1 MRVSGG
7 VRSAYPQSY
16 PPKMWALGIAD
27 NHLRTAPTSV
37 RENSLLSIIVAAGW
51 PVWPLL
57 LCSVLALALSL
68 ERWFQLRT
76 RRVVPSG
83 LLDATIASSRQQWPS
98 RDQIEQLARSSSL
111 GAVLA
116 SGFRCLTEQPHCA
129 ESVLRW
135 QMESMGRSVAHRLER
150 FLPAL
155 ATLASVAPLL
165 GLLGTVVGMI
175 EIFASQSPG
184 QSQPAQLA
192 QGISVALYNTA
203 LGLIIAIPTLVV
215 WRACRTQVDHHVMQ
229 LELASEHFV
238 QHLLSLRASR
248 TQR

>member
-1 MRVSGG
+1 
-7 VRSAYPQSY
+7 
-16 PPKMWALGIAD
+16 L
-27 NHLRTAPTSV
+27 
-37 RENSLLSIIVAAGW
+37 
-51 PVWPLL
+51 
-57 LCSVLALALSL
+57 
-68 ERWFQLRT
+68 QLRT
-76 RRVVPSG
+76 QRVVPAG
-83 LLDATIASSRQQWPS
+83 LLESSIESSQQQWPS
-98 RDQIEQLARSSSL
+98 REQMDELARGSSL

-116 SGFRCLTEQPHCA
+116 SGFRCLTEQPHCD

-135 QMESMGRSVAHRLER
+135 QMESTGRAVAHRLER

-155 ATLASVAPLL
+155 ATLASIAPLL

-175 EIFASQSPG
+175 DIFASQSPG

-215 WRACRTQVDHHVMQ
+215 WRACRTRVDQQVMQ

-238 QHLLSLRASR
+238 QHLLALRARR

>member
-1 MRVSGG
+1 M
-7 VRSAYPQSY
+7 
-16 PPKMWALGIAD
+16 
-27 NHLRTAPTSV
+27 
-37 RENSLLSIIVAAGW
+37 LSIIVAAGW

-68 ERWFQLRT
+68 ERWVQLRT
-76 RRVVPSG
+76 HRVVPAG
-83 LLDATIASSRQQWPS
+83 LLESTVTSSQQQWPTRES
-98 RDQIEQLARSSSL
+98 VDALARGSSL

-116 SGFRCLTEQPHCA
+116 SGFRCLTEQPHCDEA
-129 ESVLRW
+129 VLRW
-135 QMESMGRSVAHRLER
+135 QIESTGRSVAHRLER

-155 ATLASVAPLL
+155 ATLASIAPLL

-215 WRACRTQVDHHVMQ
+215 WRACRTRVDQHVMQ

-238 QHLLSLRASR
+238 HHLLALRARRS
-248 TQR
+248 QR

>member
-1 MRVSGG
+1 M
-7 VRSAYPQSY
+7 
-16 PPKMWALGIAD
+16 
-27 NHLRTAPTSV
+27 
-37 RENSLLSIIVAAGW
+37 LSILVAAGW

-68 ERWFQLRT
+68 ERWVQLRT
-76 RRVVPSG
+76 RRVIPAG
-83 LLDATIASSRQQWPS
+83 LLEETLASSQKQWPS
-98 RDQIEQLARSSSL
+98 RDHIDQLANSSGL

-116 SGFRCLTEQPHCA
+116 SGFRCFTEQPHC
-129 ESVLRW
+129 EEEVLRW
-135 QMESMGRSVAHRLER
+135 HIESTGRTVANRLER

-175 EIFASQSPG
+175 DIFASQTPG

-215 WRACRTQVDHHVMQ
+215 WRACRTRVDQQVMQ
-229 LELASEHFV
+229 LEMAAEHFV
-238 QHLLSLRASR
+238 YHLLALRAQR
-248 TQR
+248 TQS

>member
-1 MRVSGG
+1 V
-7 VRSAYPQSY
+7 
-16 PPKMWALGIAD
+16 
-27 NHLRTAPTSV
+27 
-37 RENSLLSIIVAAGW
+37 LSILVAAGW

-68 ERWFQLRT
+68 ERWVQLRT
-76 RRVVPSG
+76 RRVIPAG
-83 LLDATIASSRQQWPS
+83 LLEETLASSQKQWPS
-98 RDQIEQLARSSSL
+98 REQIDQLAGSSGL

-116 SGFRCLTEQPHCA
+116 SGFRCFTDQPHC
-129 ESVLRW
+129 EEEVLRW
-135 QMESMGRSVAHRLER
+135 HIESTGRTVAHRLER

-175 EIFASQSPG
+175 DIFASQTPG

-215 WRACRTQVDHHVMQ
+215 WRACRTRVDQQVMQ
-229 LELASEHFV
+229 LEMAAEHFV
-238 QHLLSLRASR
+238 HHLLALRARR
-248 TQR
+248 TQS

>member
-1 MRVSGG
+1 MT
-7 VRSAYPQSY
+7 
-16 PPKMWALGIAD
+16 D
-27 NHLRTAPTSV
+27 NRTRTAFTSV
-37 RENSLLSIIVAAGW
+37 RENLLLSIIVAAGW

-57 LCSVLALALSL
+57 LCSVLAVALSL
-68 ERWFQLRT
+68 ERWMQLRT
-76 RRVVPSG
+76 SRVVPAG
-83 LLDATIASSRQQWPS
+83 LLDNSISTSQQQWPT
-98 RDQIEQLARSSSL
+98 REQIDQLARASSL

-116 SGFRCLTEQPHCA
+116 SGFRCLTDQPHCSEA
-129 ESVLRW
+129 VLRW
-135 QMESMGRSVAHRLER
+135 QMESTGRSVAHRLER

-175 EIFASQSPG
+175 DIFASQTPG

-215 WRACRTQVDHHVMQ
+215 WRACRTRVDQHVMQ
-229 LELASEHFV
+229 LEVASEHFV
-238 QHLLSLRASR
+238 QHLLALRARR

>member
-1 MRVSGG
+1 M
-7 VRSAYPQSY
+7 
-16 PPKMWALGIAD
+16 
-27 NHLRTAPTSV
+27 
-37 RENSLLSIIVAAGW
+37 LSIIVAAGW

-68 ERWFQLRT
+68 ERWVQLRT
-76 RRVVPSG
+76 RRVIPDG
-83 LLDATIASSRQQWPS
+83 LLDSTLASSQQQWPT
-98 RDQIEQLARSSSL
+98 REQIEELARSSSL

-116 SGFRCLTEQPHCA
+116 SGFRCLTEQPRCD

-135 QMESMGRSVAHRLER
+135 QIESTGRAVAHRLER

-155 ATLASVAPLL
+155 ATLASIAPLL

-215 WRACRTQVDHHVMQ
+215 WRTCRTQVDRHVMQ
-229 LELASEHFV
+229 LELAGEHCV
-238 QHLLSLRASR
+238 HHLLALRAR
-248 TQR
+248 RLQR

>member
-1 MRVSGG
+1 M
-7 VRSAYPQSY
+7 
-16 PPKMWALGIAD
+16 
-27 NHLRTAPTSV
+27 
-37 RENSLLSIIVAAGW
+37 LSILVAAGW

-68 ERWFQLRT
+68 ERWVQLRT
-76 RRVVPSG
+76 RRVIPAG
-83 LLDATIASSRQQWPS
+83 LLEETLASSQKQWPS
-98 RDQIEQLARSSSL
+98 REQIDQLAGSSGL

-116 SGFRCLTEQPHCA
+116 SGFRCFTDQPHC
-129 ESVLRW
+129 EEEVLRW
-135 QMESMGRSVAHRLER
+135 HIESTGRTVAHRLER

-175 EIFASQSPG
+175 DIFASQTPG

-215 WRACRTQVDHHVMQ
+215 WRACRTRVDQQVMQ
-229 LELASEHFV
+229 LEMAAEHFV
-238 QHLLSLRASR
+238 HHLLALRARR
-248 TQR
+248 TQS

>member
-1 MRVSGG
+1 
-7 VRSAYPQSY
+7 
-16 PPKMWALGIAD
+16 L
-27 NHLRTAPTSV
+27 
-37 RENSLLSIIVAAGW
+37 LLSILVAAGW

-68 ERWFQLRT
+68 ERWVQLRT
-76 RRVVPSG
+76 RRVIPAG
-83 LLDATIASSRQQWPS
+83 LLEDTMASSLQQWPG
-98 RDQIEQLARSSSL
+98 REDIEQLSKGSSL

-116 SGFRCLTEQPHCA
+116 SGFRCLNEQPHC
-129 ESVLRW
+129 EEEVLRW
-135 QMESMGRSVAHRLER
+135 HIESTGRTVAHRLER

-155 ATLASVAPLL
+155 ATIASVAPLL

-215 WRACRTQVDHHVMQ
+215 WRACRTRVDQQVLQ
-229 LELASEHFV
+229 LELAAEHFV
-238 QHLLSLRASR
+238 HHLLALRAR
-248 TQR
+248 RVQR

>member
-1 MRVSGG
+1 
-7 VRSAYPQSY
+7 
-16 PPKMWALGIAD
+16 
-27 NHLRTAPTSV
+27 
-37 RENSLLSIIVAAGW
+37 LLSIIVAAGW

-68 ERWFQLRT
+68 ERGYQLRA
-76 RRVVPSG
+76 RRAVPEG
-83 LLDATIASSRQQWPS
+83 LLENTISSSLQQWPT
-98 RDQIEQLARSSSL
+98 REHIDELARGSAL

-116 SGFRCLTEQPHCA
+116 SGFRCLSDQPHCD

-135 QMESMGRSVAHRLER
+135 QIESTGRSVAHRLER

-155 ATLASVAPLL
+155 ATLASIAPLL

-175 EIFASQSPG
+175 DIFASQSPG

-192 QGISVALYNTA
+192 HGISVALYNTA
-203 LGLIIAIPTLVV
+203 LGLMIAIPTLVV
-215 WRACRTQVDHHVMQ
+215 WRACRTRVDQHVMQ
-229 LELASEHFV
+229 LELAGEHFV
-238 QHLLSLRASR
+238 QHLLALRAQR

>member
-1 MRVSGG
+1 
-7 VRSAYPQSY
+7 
-16 PPKMWALGIAD
+16 
-27 NHLRTAPTSV
+27 
-37 RENSLLSIIVAAGW
+37 LLSIIIAAGW

-57 LCSVLALALSL
+57 LCSVLAVALSL
-68 ERWFQLRT
+68 ERWVQLRS
-76 RRVVPSG
+76 RRVIPVG
-83 LLDATIASSRQQWPS
+83 LLESTVASSQLQWPT
-98 RDQIEQLARSSSL
+98 REQVDELARGSSL

-116 SGFRCLTEQPHCA
+116 SGFQCLNEHPHCD

-135 QMESMGRSVAHRLER
+135 QIESTGRAAAHRLER

-155 ATLASVAPLL
+155 ATLASIAPLL

-215 WRACRTQVDHHVMQ
+215 WRACRTQVDQHVMQ
-229 LELASEHFV
+229 LEMAGEHFV
-238 QHLLSLRASR
+238 LHLLALRARR
-248 TQR
+248 TQQ